1 MRSYLVRWASLVVAL
16 VTVIAPLAAPVPAQ
30 GQSLVP
36 VPQPPYLEQAKA
48 MLAGMSVNQKVGQL
62 FIISFAGSDVL
73 PGSDI
78 ADLII
83 NYRIGGLQ
91 LKAANYNFVNGPDAP
106 ARIAELT
113 NRLQLLAAQSP
124 MPEIEASPTP
134 TITVTPTQTA
144 PDRRTATATPTNGIA
159 AVTPTFIPLF
169 IALNQEGDGAPYS
182 EITQGLTPL
191 PSQLAIGAT
200 WRPENAE
207 IAGQILGS
215 ELSRLG
221 INVLF
226 GPVLDVMDTPKPGA
240 PGDAGVRVFGGD
252 PYWVGKFG
260 AAFVR
265 GVHAGSDNRIAVVG
279 KHFPGLGSSDRNV
292 DDEIP
297 TVQKSLE
304 QLKQIE
310 LAPFF
315 AVTQIGAQPSATTVA
330 SDTGAVDGLLVSHI
344 RYRGFQGNI
353 RASTRPVSLDPL
365 AYQALMSLPEIAA
378 WRAAGGVTFSD
389 ALGVRGVRRFYDP
402 LDLSFNARRVAQEA
416 FVAGNDVLV
425 LGSFGLSNSWP
436 EQLANIKDT
445 IQFFR
450 ERYVSD
456 QTFAAR
462 VDMALT
468 RILALKLKLY
478 QGDFSP
484 ETAQVDVAG
493 AAEISPSNDAVAAIA
508 KESITLLSPSARD
521 LPAVLSPLLR
531 KDESI
536 VFITDDREVKECSRC
551 APYPAIPRTA
561 LQDIALTL
569 YGPRATGQVDPAR
582 VSSFTFSDLAN
593 FHGPVTETATAEAT
607 ATPLPTPLSTS
618 LTITDTPSITGTAE
632 PASPGIQEAI
642 AQADLIVFAM
652 LDLNTQTPSAALFR
666 DFLAQRADALR
677 EKRVVALAF
686 GAPYYL
692 DATEI
697 SKLTAYFAAYS
708 RASAFLEAAIRV
720 LFGEAPPAGALPV
733 SITALNYSLLVQTSP
748 DPNQVIPLTAANV
761 VTPSQATPGPLEL
774 KVGNSLQLRAGPIY
788 DRNGHVVP
796 DGTPVQFV
804 LAYPVERVEQQQAP
818 VSTRDGV
825 AEMTVVIERKGQVE
839 IRAIAEPAQASYV
852 IKVNIG
858 DDASSIETIRPTPM
872 PTPTPEPTVA
882 PTPEPTATPTPP
894 PEATDAESSN
904 GGALGRASPQGFV
917 LTLFALLA
925 TGLAAAL
932 ALAAVTPIDLTRR
945 WRLVLWSW
953 SAGWVVYVLYAAGAP
968 GMERIAAA
976 FGWLGA
982 AVLSVT
988 ASVAV
993 LALALVFAGR
1003 QGAQSAT

>member
-1 MRSYLVRWASLVVAL
+1 M
-16 VTVIAPLAAPVPAQ
+16 I
-30 GQSLVP
+30 
-36 VPQPPYLEQAKA
+36 
-48 MLAGMSVNQKVGQL
+48 AGMSVNQKVGQL
-62 FIISFAGSDVL
+62 FLISFPGNDVL
-73 PGSDI
+73 SGSDI

-83 NYRIGGLQ
+83 NYRIGGVQ
-91 LKAANYNFVNGPDAP
+91 LKAANNNIVNGPGVLTQV
-106 ARIAELT
+106 AEMT
-113 NRLQLLAAQSP
+113 NRLQQLAAQWP
-124 MPEIEASPTP
+124 MPEIETTPTP
-134 TITVTPTQTA
+134 TITVTPTPTA
-144 PDRRTATATPTNGIA
+144 PARRATTAPTGNSIA
-159 AVTPTFIPLF
+159 AATPTFIPLF

-200 WRPENAE
+200 WRPQNAQ

-221 INVLF
+221 VNVLF
-226 GPVLDVMDTPKPGA
+226 GPVLDVMDTPKPGT

-260 AAFVR
+260 AAFAR
-265 GVHAGSDNRIAVVG
+265 GVRAGSESRIAVVA

-292 DDEIP
+292 NDEIP

-315 AVTQIGAQPSATTVA
+315 AVTQISAQPNATAVS

-365 AYQALMSLPEIAA
+365 AYQALMSLPEIAP
-378 WRAAGGVTFSD
+378 WRTAGGVTFSD

-416 FVAGNDVLV
+416 FMAGNDVLV

-462 VDMALT
+462 VDTALT

-484 ETAQVDVAG
+484 EAAQVDVEG
-493 AAEISPSNDAVAAIA
+493 AAEISPFSEAVAAIA

-521 LPAVLSPLLR
+521 LPAVLGPSLR

-536 VFITDDREVKECSRC
+536 VFITDDREIRECSRC

-582 VSSFTFSDLAN
+582 VSSFTFGDLAN
-593 FHGPVTETATAEAT
+593 FHDPVTETATAD
-607 ATPLPTPLSTS
+607 ATPMPMPTALSTS
-618 LTITDTPSITGTAE
+618 PAITDASSITSTAM
-632 PASPGIQEAI
+632 PPSLDIQEAI
-642 AQADLIVFAM
+642 EKADLIVFAM
-652 LDLNTQTPSAALFR
+652 LDLNTQAPSTALFR

-708 RASAFLEAAIRV
+708 RAPAFLEAAIRV
-720 LFGEAPPAGALPV
+720 LFGEVPPAGALPV
-733 SITALNYSLLVQTSP
+733 SITALNYSLLLQTSP
-748 DPNQVIPLTAANV
+748 DPNQVIPLTAADV
-761 VTPSQATPGPLEL
+761 VTGSQATPGPLQL
-774 KVGNSLQLRAGPIY
+774 KVGDSLQLRAGPIY

-804 LAYPVERVEQQQAP
+804 LAYPLERVEQQQPP

-825 AEMTVVIERKGQVE
+825 AEMTVVIERKGQLE
-839 IRAIAEPAQASYV
+839 IRAIAEPAQSSYV

-858 DDASSIETIRPTPM
+858 DDTSSIETIRPTPM
-872 PTPTPEPTVA
+872 PTPTAEPTS
-882 PTPEPTATPTPP
+882 TPTPQP
-894 PEATDAESSN
+894 TSTPTAASATPETESSN
-904 GGALGRASPQGFV
+904 GGASSRASAQGFV

-925 TGLAAAL
+925 TGLAAIL
-932 ALAAVTPIDLTRR
+932 ALATVTPIDVTWR

-953 SAGWVVYVLYAAGAP
+953 SAGWIMYVLYTIGTP
-968 GMERIAAA
+968 GIERIAAA

-982 AVLSVT
+982 AVVSVM
-988 ASVAV
+988 ASLIV
-993 LALALVFAGR
+993 LALGLVFAGR
-1003 QGAQSAT
+1003 QRARSVT

>member
-1 MRSYLVRWASLVVAL
+1 MAAL
-16 VTVIAPLAAPVPAQ
+16 VAVASIAVPHPVQAQAPAPIPP
-30 GQSLVP
+30 S
-36 VPQPPYLEQAKA
+36 PYLEQAA
-48 MLAGMSVNQKVGQL
+48 ELVAGMSVNQKVGQL
-62 FIISFAGSDVL
+62 FVISFPGGDVL

-83 NYRIGGLQ
+83 NYRVGGVQ
-91 LKAANYNFVNGPDAP
+91 LKATNHNFTNGSGVV
-106 ARIAELT
+106 ARIAEIT
-113 NRLQLLAAQSP
+113 NRLQALAAESP
-124 MPEIEASPTP
+124 IPEIEASPTP
-134 TITVTPTQTA
+134 TMTHTPAPTAPGRRTPTATDA
-144 PDRRTATATPTNGIA
+144 PTSSASLPAF
-159 AVTPTFIPLF
+159 VPLF
-169 IALNQEGDGAPYS
+169 IALNQEGDGAPFS

-200 WRPENAE
+200 WQPDNAE
-207 IAGQILGS
+207 VAGRILGN

-221 INVLF
+221 INILF
-226 GPVLDVMDTPKPGA
+226 GPVLDVMDTPKPGT

-252 PYWVGKFG
+252 PYWVGKLG
-260 AAFVR
+260 AAFTR
-265 GVHAGSDNRIAVVG
+265 GVQSGSSSRVAVIG

-292 DDEIP
+292 EDEIP

-315 AVTQIGAQPSATTVA
+315 AVTQLGSRPDAGV
-330 SDTGAVDGLLVSHI
+330 VDGLLVSHI

-365 AYQALMSLPEIAA
+365 AYQALMSLPEIAP

-425 LGSFGLSNSWP
+425 LGAFGLSSSWP

-462 VDMALT
+462 VDAALL

-478 QGDFSP
+478 QGEFSP
-484 ETAQVDVAG
+484 EAAQVG
-493 AAEISPSNDAVAAIA
+493 AEAVAEIQPYNEAMAAIA
-508 KESITLLSPSARD
+508 KESVTLLSPSTRD
-521 LPAVLSPLLR
+521 LPAVLGPSLR

-536 VFITDDREVKECSRC
+536 VFITDDRQIKECSRC
-551 APYPAIPRTA
+551 VPYPAISKTA
-561 LQDIALTL
+561 LQDIALAL
-569 YGPRATGQVDPAR
+569 YGPRATGQVDPSR
-582 VSSFTFSDLAN
+582 VSSFTFADLAN
-593 FHGPVTETATAEAT
+593 FKDPGTQTVTMELTPTVTVEPVISETMPVTT
-607 ATPLPTPLSTS
+607 TP
-618 LTITDTPSITGTAE
+618 E
-632 PASPGIQEAI
+632 PPAVSIQEAI
-642 AQADLIVFAM
+642 EQADLIVLAM
-652 LDLNTQTPSAALFR
+652 LDLNAQAPSTALFR

-697 SKLTAYFAAYS
+697 SKLTAYFGVYS
-708 RASAFLEAAIRV
+708 RTPAFLEAAIRV
-720 LFGEAPPAGALPV
+720 LFGELPPVGGLPV
-733 SITALNYSLLVQTSP
+733 SITALNYSLIIQTAP

-761 VTPSQATPGPLEL
+761 VTGSRATPGPLEL

-804 LAYPVERVEQQQAP
+804 LAYPVERVEQQQTP
-818 VSTRDGV
+818 VSTRDGM
-825 AEMTVVIERKGQVE
+825 AETTVVIERKGQLE

-858 DDASSIETIRPTPM
+858 DDASSIETIRPTAM
-872 PTPTPEPTVA
+872 PT
-882 PTPEPTATPTPP
+882 PTPEPTATPTERPTETATATPP
-894 PEATDAESSN
+894 ITSPESAAGATPA
-904 GGALGRASPQGFV
+904 RATPEGFL

-932 ALAAVTPIDLTRR
+932 ILATISPISLSRR

-953 SAGWVVYVLYAAGAP
+953 SAGWVVYVLYATGAP
-968 GMERIAAA
+968 GMDGFASA

-982 AVLSVT
+982 AMLSV
-988 ASVAV
+988 AAAVIVLV
-993 LALALVFAGR
+993 LALFFATR
-1003 QGAQSAT
+1003 RGAQPAA

>member
-1 MRSYLVRWASLVVAL
+1 LAAAL
-16 VTVIAPLAAPVPAQ
+16 VTAIPSLAAPGLAL
-30 GQSLVP
+30 GQMPTPGPKSS
-36 VPQPPYLEQAKA
+36 YLEQAKA
-48 MLAGMSVNQKVGQL
+48 LAAGMSVNQKVGQL
-62 FIISFAGSDVL
+62 FIISFPGSDVL

-78 ADLII
+78 ADLIV

-91 LKAANYNFVNGPDAP
+91 LKAANYNFTNGPDVLTQ
-106 ARIAELT
+106 IAETT
-113 NRLQLLAAQSP
+113 NRLQSLAAQSS
-124 MPEIEASPTP
+124 MPEMQASPTP
-134 TITVTPTQTA
+134 TETATPA
-144 PDRRTATATPTNGIA
+144 PAAPGRRTATATPTNGIV
-159 AVTPTFIPLF
+159 AVTPAFIPLF

-221 INVLF
+221 VNVLF

-252 PYWVGKFG
+252 PYWVGRFG
-260 AAFVR
+260 AAFAR
-265 GVHAGSDNRIAVVG
+265 GVRAGSDNRIAVVG

-315 AVTQIGAQPSATTVA
+315 AVTQIGAQPNATSVA

-365 AYQALMSLPEIAA
+365 AYQALMSLPEIAP

-462 VDMALT
+462 VDAALT

-478 QGDFSP
+478 QGDFAP
-484 ETAQVDVAG
+484 EAAQVDVE
-493 AAEISPSNDAVAAIA
+493 AAREIIPYNEAVAAIA
-508 KESITLLSPSARD
+508 KESVTLLSPSARD
-521 LPAVLSPLLR
+521 LPAVLGPSLR

-536 VFITDDREVKECSRC
+536 VFITDDREIKECSRC
-551 APYPAIPRTA
+551 GPYPAIPRAA

-593 FHGPVTETATAEAT
+593 FHDPVTATTATEVTPTLPADPAIT
-607 ATPLPTPLSTS
+607 A
-618 LTITDTPSITGTAE
+618 TPSITGTPE
-632 PASPGIQEAI
+632 PPALSIQEAI
-642 AQADLIVFAM
+642 EQADLIVFAM
-652 LDLNTQTPSAALFR
+652 LDLNAQAPSAALFR

-677 EKRVVALAF
+677 DKRVVALAF

-697 SKLTAYFAAYS
+697 SKLTAYFAVYS
-708 RASAFLEAAIRV
+708 RAPAFLEAAIRV

-748 DPNQVIPLTAANV
+748 DPNQVIPLTAGNV
-761 VTPSQATPGPLEL
+761 VTRSQATPGPLEL
-774 KVGNSLQLRAGPIY
+774 KIGNSLQLRAGPIY

-825 AEMTVVIERKGQVE
+825 AEMTVVIERKGQLE

-872 PTPTPEPTVA
+872 PTPTPEPTA
-882 PTPEPTATPTPP
+882 TPTPEPTATPTALPDAP
-894 PEATDAESSN
+894 DAESSN
-904 GGALGRASPQGFV
+904 GNGFGRASPQGFV

-968 GMERIAAA
+968 GLESIAAA

-988 ASVAV
+988 ASVVV
-993 LALALVFAGR
+993 LALALVFASR

>member
-1 MRSYLVRWASLVVAL
+1 M
-16 VTVIAPLAAPVPAQ
+16 I
-30 GQSLVP
+30 
-36 VPQPPYLEQAKA
+36 
-48 MLAGMSVNQKVGQL
+48 AGMSVNQKVGQL
-62 FIISFAGSDVL
+62 FLISFPGSDVL

-83 NYRIGGLQ
+83 NYRIGGVQ
-91 LKAANYNFVNGPDAP
+91 LKAANNNIVNGPDVLSQV
-106 ARIAELT
+106 AEMT
-113 NRLQLLAAQSP
+113 NRLQLLAAQWP
-124 MPEIEASPTP
+124 IPEIEASPTP
-134 TITVTPTQTA
+134 TITITVTPTSTA
-144 PDRRTATATPTNGIA
+144 PARQTATATPTNSIA
-159 AVTPTFIPLF
+159 GATPNFIPLF

-221 INVLF
+221 VNVLF
-226 GPVLDVMDTPKPGA
+226 GPVLDVMDTPKPGT

-260 AAFVR
+260 AAFAR
-265 GVHAGSDNRIAVVG
+265 GVRAGSQSRIAVVG

-315 AVTQIGAQPSATTVA
+315 AVTQIGAQPNATTA
-330 SDTGAVDGLLVSHI
+330 TSDTGAVDGLLVSHI

-365 AYQALMSLPEIAA
+365 AYQALMSLPEIAP

-416 FVAGNDVLV
+416 FMAGNDVLV
-425 LGSFGLSNSWP
+425 LGSFGLSNAWP

-462 VDMALT
+462 VDAALT

-484 ETAQVDVAG
+484 EAAQVDVDS
-493 AAEISPSNDAVAAIA
+493 AAAINPFSEAVAAIA
-508 KESITLLSPSARD
+508 KESITLLSPSTRD
-521 LPAVLSPLLR
+521 LPAVLGPSLR

-536 VFITDDREVKECSRC
+536 VFITDDREIKECARC
-551 APYPAIPRTA
+551 MPYPAIPRTA
-561 LQDIALTL
+561 LQDIALAL

-593 FHGPVTETATAEAT
+593 FHDPVTETVSAD
-607 ATPLPTPLSTS
+607 ATPVISEAPSI
-618 LTITDTPSITGTAE
+618 ITDTPPITGTLE
-632 PASPGIQEAI
+632 PPLPGIGIQEAI
-642 AQADLIVFAM
+642 EQADLIVFAM
-652 LDLNTQTPSAALFR
+652 LDLNTQAPSAALFR

-677 EKRVVALAF
+677 DKRVVALAF

-708 RASAFLEAAIRV
+708 RTPAFLEAAMRV

-733 SITALNYSLLVQTSP
+733 SITALNYSLLLQTSP
-748 DPNQVIPLTAANV
+748 DPNQVIPLTAADV
-761 VTPSQATPGPLEL
+761 VTRSQATPGPLEL

-825 AEMTVVIERKGQVE
+825 AEMTVVIERKGQLE
-839 IRAIAEPAQASYV
+839 IRAIAEPAQSSYV

-872 PTPTPEPTVA
+872 PTPTPEPTA
-882 PTPEPTATPTPP
+882 TPTPEPTSTPTAASATP
-894 PEATDAESSN
+894 DAESSN
-904 GGALGRASPQGFV
+904 GGASSRASPQGFV

-953 SAGWVVYVLYAAGAP
+953 SAGWVMYVLYAIGAP
-968 GMERIAAA
+968 GMESIAAA

-988 ASVAV
+988 ASVVV

-1003 QGAQSAT
+1003 QGAQSTT

>member
-1 MRSYLVRWASLVVAL
+1 MFSRPFRRIALAGSLVS
-16 VTVIAPLAAPVPAQ
+16 VIASFVTPGPAL
-30 GQSLVP
+30 GQSP
-36 VPQPPYLEQAKA
+36 ASTPQSPWLDQARTL
-48 MLAGMSVNQKVGQL
+48 LAGMSVNQKVGQL
-62 FIISFAGSDVL
+62 FLVSFQGSDTL

-83 NYRIGGLQ
+83 NYRIGGVQ
-91 LKAANYNFVNGPDAP
+91 LKAANYNFANGPDALTE
-106 ARIAELT
+106 IAELT
-113 NRLQLLAAQSP
+113 NRLQLLAAQSS

-144 PDRRTATATPTNGIA
+144 PGRRTATATPTNSVA
-159 AVTPTFIPLF
+159 AVTPAFIPLF
-169 IALNQEGDGAPYS
+169 IALNQEGDGAPFS

-207 IAGQILGS
+207 IVGQILGS

-226 GPVLDVMDTPKPGA
+226 GPVLDVMDTPKPGT

-252 PYWVGKFG
+252 PYWAGRFG
-260 AAFVR
+260 AAFTR
-265 GVHAGSDNRIAVVG
+265 GVRAGSEGRIAVVG

-315 AVTQIGAQPSATTVA
+315 AVTQIGAPPNTTTVA

-365 AYQALMSLPEIAA
+365 AYQALMSLPEIAP

-462 VDMALT
+462 VDAALT
-468 RILALKLKLY
+468 RILALKLKLR

-484 ETAQVDVAG
+484 EAAQVDVEG
-493 AAEISPSNDAVAAIA
+493 VAEIVPFSEAVAAIA
-508 KESITLLSPSARD
+508 KESVTLLSPSARD
-521 LPAVLSPLLR
+521 LPAVLGPSLR

-536 VFITDDREVKECSRC
+536 VFITDDREIKECSRC

-561 LQDIALTL
+561 LQDIALAL

-582 VSSFTFSDLAN
+582 VSSFTFADLAG
-593 FHGPVTETATAEAT
+593 FHEPLTEALTAETA
-607 ATPLPTPLSTS
+607 ATPPPAVATS
-618 LTITDTPSITGTAE
+618 PAITDAPSITGTAE
-632 PASPGIQEAI
+632 PPSLDIQTAI
-642 AQADLIVFAM
+642 EQADLIVFAM
-652 LDLNTQTPSAALFR
+652 LDLNAQAPSTALFR

-677 EKRVVALAF
+677 DKRVVALAF

-697 SKLTAYFAAYS
+697 SKLTAYFAVYS
-708 RASAFLEAAIRV
+708 RAPAFLEAAIRV
-720 LFGEAPPAGALPV
+720 LFGEVPPAGALPV

-748 DPNQVIPLTAANV
+748 DPNQVIALTAANV
-761 VTPSQATPGPLEL
+761 VTHSQATPGPLEL

-825 AEMTVVIERKGQVE
+825 AEMTVVIERKGQLE
-839 IRAIAEPAQASYV
+839 IRAVAEPAQSSYV

-872 PTPTPEPTVA
+872 PTPTPEPTPT
-882 PTPEPTATPTPP
+882 PTPEPTATPTAP
-894 PEATDAESSN
+894 PEAADAEASN

-932 ALAAVTPIDLTRR
+932 VLAAITPIDMTRR
-945 WRLVLWSW
+945 WRMVLWSW
-953 SAGWVVYVLYAAGAP
+953 SAGWVVYVLYATGAP
-968 GMERIAAA
+968 GMESIAAA

-982 AVLSVT
+982 AALSVT
-988 ASVAV
+988 ASVVV
-993 LALALVFAGR
+993 LALALVFVSR
-1003 QGAQSAT
+1003 QGAHSAT

>member
-1 MRSYLVRWASLVVAL
+1 MLSRLSRRIAL
-16 VTVIAPLAAPVPAQ
+16 AACLATISAPLMTPGPAQ
-30 GQSLVP
+30 GQSP
-36 VPQPPYLEQAKA
+36 TPAPQSAWLEQARA
-48 MLAGMSVNQKVGQL
+48 LAAGMSVNQKVGQL
-62 FIISFAGSDVL
+62 FLVSFQGNDAL
-73 PGSDI
+73 PDSDI
-78 ADLII
+78 AELII
-83 NYRIGGLQ
+83 NYRIGGVQ
-91 LKAANYNFVNGPDAP
+91 LRAASYNFTNSPTVLTQV
-106 ARIAELT
+106 AELA

-124 MPEIEASPTP
+124 APEIEASATP
-134 TITVTPTQTA
+134 TMTATPGQTA
-144 PDRRTATATPTNGIA
+144 PARRTATATPAPGVT
-159 AVTPTFIPLF
+159 AVTPAFIPLF
-169 IALNQEGDGAPYS
+169 IALNQEGDGAPFS

-207 IAGQILGS
+207 TVGRILGS

-226 GPVLDVMDTPKPGA
+226 GPVLDVMDTPRPGT

-252 PYWVGKFG
+252 PYWVGRFG
-260 AAFVR
+260 GAFAR
-265 GVHAGSDNRIAVVG
+265 GVRAGSEGRIAVVG

-315 AVTQIGAQPSATTVA
+315 AVTQIGATPAA
-330 SDTGAVDGLLVSHI
+330 GDTGAVDGLLVSHI

-365 AYQALMSLPEIAA
+365 AYQALMSLPEIAP

-416 FVAGNDVLV
+416 FMAGNDVLV

-462 VDMALT
+462 VDAALT
-468 RILALKLKLY
+468 RILALKLRLY
-478 QGDFSP
+478 RGDFSP
-484 ETAQVDVAG
+484 EAAQVDVEG
-493 AAEISPSNDAVAAIA
+493 AADIVPSSEAVAAIA
-508 KESITLLSPSARD
+508 KESVTLLSPSARD
-521 LPAVLSPLLR
+521 LPAVLGPSLR
-531 KDESI
+531 RDESI
-536 VFITDDREVKECSRC
+536 VFIIDDREIRECGRC
-551 APYPAIPRTA
+551 ASYPAIPRAA
-561 LQDIALTL
+561 LQDIALAL
-569 YGPRATGQVDPAR
+569 YGPRATGQIDPAR
-582 VSSFTFSDLAN
+582 VSSFTFADLAN
-593 FHGPVTETATAEAT
+593 FHEPLTETLTAETA
-607 ATPLPTPLSTS
+607 ATPPPPPVATGSA
-618 LTITDTPSITGTAE
+618 ITDALVITGTVE
-632 PASPGIQEAI
+632 PPAPDIQQAI
-642 AQADLIVFAM
+642 EQADLIVFAM
-652 LDLNTQTPSAALFR
+652 LDLNAQAPSTALFR
-666 DFLAQRADALR
+666 DFLARRADALR

-697 SKLTAYFAAYS
+697 SKLTAYFAVYS
-708 RASAFLEAAIRV
+708 HMPAFLEAAIRV
-720 LFGEAPPAGALPV
+720 LFGEIPPAGALPV

-788 DRNGHVVP
+788 DRNGHIVP

-818 VSTRDGV
+818 VSTRDGM
-825 AEMTVVIERKGQVE
+825 AEMTVVIERKGQLE
-839 IRAIAEPAQASYV
+839 IRAIAEPAQSSYV

-858 DDASSIETIRPTPM
+858 DDASSIETIRPTPV
-872 PTPTPEPTVA
+872 PT
-882 PTPEPTATPTPP
+882 PTPEPTATPTPEP
-894 PEATDAESSN
+894 TSTPTALPDGADSESSN
-904 GGALGRASPQGFV
+904 ISRLGRALPQGFV

-925 TGLAAAL
+925 TELAAAL
-932 ALAAVTPIDLTRR
+932 LLAAVAPISLTRR

-953 SAGWVVYVLYAAGAP
+953 SAGWGMYVLYAIGAP
-968 GMERIAAA
+968 GTETIAAI

-988 ASVAV
+988 ASIV
-993 LALALVFAGR
+993 ALAVGLVFVSR
-1003 QGAQSAT
+1003 QKAQSPA

>member
-1 MRSYLVRWASLVVAL
+1 MV
-16 VTVIAPLAAPVPAQ
+16 
-30 GQSLVP
+30 
-36 VPQPPYLEQAKA
+36 
-48 MLAGMSVNQKVGQL
+48 AGMSVNQKVGQL
-62 FIISFAGSDVL
+62 FIISFPGSDVL

-83 NYRIGGLQ
+83 NYRIGGVQ
-91 LKAANYNFVNGPDAP
+91 LKAANYNFTNGPDAP
-106 ARIAELT
+106 ARIAEIT

-144 PDRRTATATPTNGIA
+144 PGRRTATATPTNGIL
-159 AVTPTFIPLF
+159 AVTPAFIPLF

-207 IAGQILGS
+207 IVGQILGS
-215 ELSRLG
+215 ELSGLG
-221 INVLF
+221 VNVLF

-252 PYWVGKFG
+252 PYWVGRFG
-260 AAFVR
+260 AAFTR
-265 GVHAGSDNRIAVVG
+265 GVRAGSNHRVAVVG

-315 AVTQIGAQPSATTVA
+315 AVTQIGAQPDATTA
-330 SDTGAVDGLLVSHI
+330 AGDTGAVDGLLVSHI

-365 AYQALMSLPEIAA
+365 AYQALMSLPEIAP

-425 LGSFGLSNSWP
+425 LGSFGLSNAWP

-462 VDMALT
+462 VDTALT

-478 QGDFSP
+478 QGNFSP
-484 ETAQVDVAG
+484 EAAQVDVEG
-493 AAEISPSNDAVAAIA
+493 AAEISPFSEAVAAIA
-508 KESITLLSPSARD
+508 KESITLLSPGARD
-521 LPAVLSPLLR
+521 LPAVLGPSLR

-536 VFITDDREVKECSRC
+536 VFITDDREIRECARC

-561 LQDIALTL
+561 LQDIALAL

-582 VSSFTFSDLAN
+582 VSSFTFSDLAD
-593 FHGPVTETATAEAT
+593 FHDPMTETVTT
-607 ATPLPTPLSTS
+607 DATPTPTPAALSTGPA
-618 LTITDTPSITGTAE
+618 ITDTPLITGTLE
-632 PASPGIQEAI
+632 PPLPEISIQEAI
-642 AQADLIVFAM
+642 EQADLIVFAM
-652 LDLNTQTPSAALFR
+652 LDLNTQAPSAALFR

-697 SKLTAYFAAYS
+697 SKLTAYFAVYS
-708 RASAFLEAAIRV
+708 RAPAFLEAAMRV

-733 SITALNYSLLVQTSP
+733 SITALNYSLLLQTSP
-748 DPNQVIPLTAANV
+748 DPNQVIPLTAGNV
-761 VTPSQATPGPLEL
+761 VTRSQATPGPLEL

-825 AEMTVVIERKGQVE
+825 AEMTVVIERKGQLE
-839 IRAIAEPAQASYV
+839 IRAIAEPAQSSYV

-872 PTPTPEPTVA
+872 PTPTPEPTA
-882 PTPEPTATPTPP
+882 TPTPEPTATPTAL
-894 PEATDAESSN
+894 PEAPDAESSN
-904 GGALGRASPQGFV
+904 GGGLGRASPQGFV

-932 ALAAVTPIDLTRR
+932 ALAAVTPINLTRR

-953 SAGWVVYVLYAAGAP
+953 SAGWVVYVLYATGAP